1 MSSVKNVIKDN
12 YNMMLLKDYL
22 RDAIKEAGFSHAEIS
37 KTPTGTRVAL
47 HVTRPGIVIG
57 RKGSGIRELT
67 EKLSTDNGRRCYGSS
82 NYNFRKTSRRPL
94 CL

>member
-1 MSSVKNVIKDN
+1 MSAVKNVIKDN

-22 RDAIKEAGFSHAEIS
+22 RKQIKDAGFSHAEIS

-67 EKLSTDNGRRCYGSS
+67 EKLEKDFGLKSTQISDNEIE
-82 NYNFRKTSRRPL
+82 KPDL
-94 CL
+94 